1 MTLTYSTLAPKADDA
16 ADEPDELTFCVVTGL
31 IAKCDILLL
40 IF

>member
-1 MTLTYSTLAPKADDA
+1 LTYSMLAPKAEDA
-16 ADEPDELTFCVVTGL
+16 ADVPDEVTFCVVTGL